1 MRRVVIALG
10 IVAILVSSCGES
22 DLPAG
27 FATTLQD
34 QVALI
39 RQAAEAERPGYA
51 RSRLN
56 TLVDMVTS
64 GVERGVIDQDRAMAI
79 LESAEAVKDQLS
91 LLPRLSPSE
100 APSPSPTSPS
110 PTQEDGDGEGDGEGK
125 GKGNGKGNGD
135 EGHGN
140 DD

>member
-1 MRRVVIALG
+1 MRRVVITLG
-10 IVAILVSSCGES
+10 VVGILVSSCGES

-100 APSPSPTSPS
+100 APSPSPT
-110 PTQEDGDGEGDGEGK
+110 QEEGDGEEDGE
-125 GKGNGKGNGD
+125 GKGNGKGKGHGD
-135 EGHGN
+135 EDHGN
-140 DD
+140 D

>member
-1 MRRVVIALG
+1 MRRAVISLG
-10 IVAILVSSCGES
+10 FVAILVSSCAES
-22 DLPAG
+22 ELPAG

-39 RQAAEAERPGYA
+39 RQAAEAERPGIA

-64 GVERGVIDQDRAMAI
+64 GVERGAIDEDRAMAI

-91 LLPRLSPSE
+91 LLPRLSPSV
-100 APSPSPTSPS
+100 APSPSPT
-110 PTQEDGDGEGDGEGK
+110 QEEGDGEGDGK
-125 GKGNGKGNGD
+125 GKG
-135 EGHGN
+135 
-140 DD
+140 